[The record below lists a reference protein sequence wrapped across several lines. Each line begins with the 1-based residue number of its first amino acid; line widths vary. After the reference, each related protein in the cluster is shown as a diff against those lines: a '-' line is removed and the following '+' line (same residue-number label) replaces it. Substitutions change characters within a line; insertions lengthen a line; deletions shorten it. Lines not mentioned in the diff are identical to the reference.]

1 MTVLESCLSS
11 SELRPL
17 RSPSSIRLRR
27 RNRIKSSPPPPRGV
41 RNTRRATHLFL
52 FIFGG
57 GGGWIMRQ
65 CPSLQTCPLAA
76 HPPFIPASHA
86 IRDGLPAAPR
96 CELRSR
102 TDFNGPIN
110 DYARRTLSFK
120 VTPTLQITFSSRDG
134 CRIQCSLPAKF
145 PCEFRIGGAND
156 FGREGRLFACG
167 S

>member
-1 MTVLESCLSS
+1 MESCLSS
-11 SELRPL
+11 GELRPL
-17 RSPSSIRLRR
+17 RSPFGFSGRIESRVRR
-27 RNRIKSSPPPPRGV
+27 RARFV

-57 GGGWIMRQ
+57 GGSGWIMRQ
-65 CPSLQTCPLAA
+65 CPSLETCPLA
-76 HPPFIPASHA
+76 HPPLIPASHA
-86 IRDGLPAAPR
+86 IRDGLPAPR

-110 DYARRTLSFK
+110 DYARRTLSLK

-134 CRIQCSLPAKF
+134 CLIQCSLPAKF
-145 PCEFRIGGAND
+145 PFEFRKGWAHD